1 MEFPDEKKEDLTNCV
16 SKYQHLYDKGNKH
29 YLNRDKKD
37 ATWKEIAKEL
47 ALPGTFY
54 LFCDSFISK
63 LIVSSRINKLLREK
77 LHERQ
82 CKSMFL
88 FKLII

>member
-1 MEFPDEKKEDLTNCV
+1 MYVNNQPFKYQVEWKKTTKLIKWSFPDEKKEDLINCV

-47 ALPGTFY
+47 ALPGKFY
-54 LFCDSFISK
+54 FVNSLFP
-63 LIVSSRINKLLREK
+63 LVSIN
-77 LHERQ
+77 
-82 CKSMFL
+82 C
-88 FKLII
+88 